1 MWFNP
6 IMRCLL
12 RSPLHFTVSKNTML
26 MTYTGRK
33 SGKVY
38 TVPMNYLDIEGVL
51 YTINSRERTWWRN
64 LRGGA
69 EVTLRLKGEDRKAWA
84 EAIEDQE
91 EVAEKLSLYFKTAPQ
106 IARYMKVK
114 TDVDGSPNAEDIHRG
129 LEKLFRPVA
138 GMQILVNV
146 PPLGQLNVFY
156 AKRLEQYPVGLVE
169 VDELQQPCGAASTA
183 AGHKAC
189 GAAVLERLWCRVL
202 SRISVHM
209 GL

>member
-6 IMRCLL
+6 IMHWLL
-12 RSPLHFTVSKNTML
+12 RSPLHILLSKNTML

-51 YTINSRERTWWRN
+51 YTISSRERTWWRN

-106 IARYMKVK
+106 IVRYMKVK
-114 TDVDGSPNAEDIHRG
+114 TDVDGSPNAEDIHR
-129 LEKLFRPVA
+129 LSTEKVMVSINL
-138 GMQILVNV
+138 
-146 PPLGQLNVFY
+146 
-156 AKRLEQYPVGLVE
+156 K
-169 VDELQQPCGAASTA
+169 
-183 AGHKAC
+183 
-189 GAAVLERLWCRVL
+189 
-202 SRISVHM
+202 
-209 GL
+209 